1 MIYTVKKGDSLSAIA
16 QAHGTTVKRLAE
28 LNNIKDI
35 NVIRVGQKLAV
46 PENADTCQQ
55 LKQCIA
61 DIEKLPS
68 FKKLLSLL

>member
-35 NVIRVGQKLAV
+35 NMIRVGQKLTV
-46 PENADTCQQ
+46 PQSADTCQQ
-55 LKQCIA
+55 LKQCMA
-61 DIEKLPS
+61 DIEALPS

>member
-35 NVIRVGQKLAV
+35 NMIRVGQKLAV
-46 PENADTCQQ
+46 PQSADTCQQ